1 MGHGEPRGSELEAVW
16 QRAVACAHAYD
27 DAGPVEPML
36 EAGALGVVLEATGA
50 LARVPERERRLVR
63 DATRRA
69 LLRARPSV
77 SASMEHADA
86 ARADAGATGPDADAS
101 RAHADA
107 SRAHHAIHATHA
119 THAESGAR
127 TSEDDDDDADALR
140 IAAELAREGVRA
152 LAGQPPPV
160 RSSETSAWHPAASA
174 LVAMTRGAP
183 DGLAA
188 ASIALHVGRCAACLA
203 ALQIGSTE
211 SEMSVPLRA
220 AAASAPSMLPP
231 QGGRVV
237 ATRTEPAAEAVIFD
251 DALGVL
257 VAIYASESLPV
268 RYVASGLTTQD
279 MRPGYWAGRCAPG
292 ATQLDGTLHVGDRV
306 VAWTITLTE

>member
-63 DATRRA
+63 DAARRA
-69 LLRARPSV
+69 LLRARPSA
-77 SASMEHADA
+77 SASTEQDGAT
-86 ARADAGATGPDADAS
+86 RAEAGARDAEDDDYDADAM
-101 RAHADA
+101 
-107 SRAHHAIHATHA
+107 
-119 THAESGAR
+119 
-127 TSEDDDDDADALR
+127 R

-152 LAGQPPPV
+152 LAGQAAPLRP
-160 RSSETSAWHPAASA
+160 SDASAWHPPGSA

-188 ASIALHVGRCAACLA
+188 AGVALHVGRCAACRT
-203 ALQIGSTE
+203 ALQISFLETAIGE
-211 SEMSVPLRA
+211 PLRV
-220 AAASAPSMLPP
+220 AAASAPSMLAPHA
-231 QGGRVV
+231 GRVV
-237 ATRTEPAAEAVIFD
+237 AKLTEPAAEAVIFD
-251 DALGVL
+251 DALGAL
-257 VAIYASESLPV
+257 IAIYASESLPI

-292 ATQLDGTLHVGDRV
+292 TTLLEGTLHVGDRI
-306 VAWTITLTE
+306 VAWTIALTD

>member
-1 MGHGEPRGSELEAVW
+1 MRASPGRSDARTEQPRRSVSRRRTLASEQQKTKRETTTTIMGHGEPRGSELEAVW

-50 LARVPERERRLVR
+50 LAGVPERERRLVR
-63 DATRRA
+63 DAARRA
-69 LLRARPSV
+69 LLRARPSG
-77 SASMEHADA
+77 DA
-86 ARADAGATGPDADAS
+86 R
-101 RAHADA
+101 
-107 SRAHHAIHATHA
+107 IV
-119 THAESGAR
+119 
-127 TSEDDDDDADALR
+127 EDDDDDADALR

-152 LAGQPPPV
+152 LAGQAAPV
-160 RSSETSAWHPAASA
+160 RPSDASAWHPPGSA

-188 ASIALHVGRCAACLA
+188 ASVALHVGRCAACRT
-203 ALQIGSTE
+203 ALQISSAE
-211 SEMSVPLRA
+211 SELGVPLRV
-220 AAASAPSMLPP
+220 AAASGASMIAPHA
-231 QGGRVV
+231 GRVV
-237 ATRTEPAAEAVIFD
+237 AKLTEPAAEAVIFD
-251 DALGVL
+251 DALGAL
-257 VAIYASESLPV
+257 IAIYASESLPI

-292 ATQLDGTLHVGDRV
+292 TTQLEGTLHVGDRI

>member
-16 QRAVACAHAYD
+16 QRAVACAQAYD

-50 LARVPERERRLVR
+50 LARIPERERRLVR
-63 DATRRA
+63 DAARRA

-77 SASMEHADA
+77 SAATEKDGA
-86 ARADAGATGPDADAS
+86 AGAED
-101 RAHADA
+101 
-107 SRAHHAIHATHA
+107 
-119 THAESGAR
+119 GAR
-127 TSEDDDDDADALR
+127 TAEDDDDDADALR

-152 LAGQPPPV
+152 LAGQAAPV
-160 RSSETSAWHPAASA
+160 RPSDASAWHPPGSA

-188 ASIALHVGRCAACLA
+188 ASIALHVGRCAACRE
-203 ALQIGSTE
+203 ALQISSAEGE
-211 SEMSVPLRA
+211 LGVPLRA
-220 AAASAPSMLPP
+220 AAASAPAMLAPHA
-231 QGGRVV
+231 GRVV
-237 ATRTEPAAEAVIFD
+237 ATLTEPAAEAVIFD
-251 DALGVL
+251 DALI
-257 VAIYASESLPV
+257 AIYASESLPV

-292 ATQLDGTLHVGDRV
+292 TTRLEGTLHVGDRV
-306 VAWTITLTE
+306 VAWTITLTQ

>member
-27 DAGPVEPML
+27 DASPVEPML

-63 DATRRA
+63 DAARRA
-69 LLRARPSV
+69 LLRSRPS
-77 SASMEHADA
+77 
-86 ARADAGATGPDADAS
+86 AGASTEHDG
-101 RAHADA
+101 
-107 SRAHHAIHATHA
+107 ATPA
-119 THAESGAR
+119 GAGAR
-127 TSEDDDDDADALR
+127 IAENDDDDADALR

-152 LAGQPPPV
+152 LARQAAPARP
-160 RSSETSAWHPAASA
+160 SEASGWHPAASA

-188 ASIALHVGRCAACLA
+188 ASVALHVGRCEACRT
-203 ALQIGSTE
+203 ALHISSTE
-211 SEMSVPLRA
+211 SEMGVPLQA
-220 AAASAPSMLPP
+220 AAASAPSMLAPHA
-231 QGGRVV
+231 GRVV

-251 DALGVL
+251 DPLGALI
-257 VAIYASESLPV
+257 AIYASESLPV
-268 RYVASGLTTQD
+268 RYVANGLTTQD

-292 ATQLDGTLHVGDRV
+292 ATQLAGTLHVGDRI
-306 VAWTITLTE
+306 VAWTIALTE